1 VSAGGLAFLVIL
13 ALGAVVLAAKLR
25 FGTRP
30 DASRDNVTLVPGAA
44 RDNGELVLGRDTR
57 PVRVRVTTS
66 LLKDSGRVLGEGDTA
81 TVPRYVADKW
91 VTYGWAEEVVG

>member
-1 VSAGGLAFLVIL
+1 VSAGGLVFLVLL
-13 ALGAVVLAAKLR
+13 ALGAVVLATKAR
-25 FGTRP
+25 FGSRP
-30 DASRDNVTLVPGAA
+30 DASRNNVTLVPGAVG
-44 RDNGELVLGRDTR
+44 DNRELVLGRHTW